1 MLDLTLTRRVGS
13 GGEAEVFE
21 VAERPGMVCKHYR
34 QPTRERAEKLY
45 VMVSS
50 PPSGTTAGGHVS
62 IAWPVELV
70 TSGNDV
76 TGFLMPRIDAR
87 SAIPVFQV
95 YNPATRLQLA
105 PGFTWRYLLRTA
117 RNVAAIV
124 DSLHA
129 AGYVVGDLNESNL
142 LVDRR
147 ALVSLV
153 DCDSMQVTDM
163 VTGRVH
169 RSPVGKPE
177 FLAPE
182 LHGAD
187 LAAVDRTPASDA
199 FALTVL
205 VCQLLMEGVHP
216 YAGIWRGPR
225 TSDPPA
231 MATRIR
237 RGWSAMAPWS
247 PVKQPPH
254 AVPFSALPADV
265 RRLVRRGLSRR
276 PSRRPAAWEWVAVL
290 EDVEVRLRTCRRSP
304 HHLYGGSGGVPLPL
318 LGRWARGWGARA
330 CPWCARIDRGLPDPF
345 PGPSGVSLLSR
356 RPPPRWR
363 RLLQRLMRFVP
374 WMNGVATPFIHG
386 TKRSGVVAV
395 ALAMAMAAIR
405 PDAAAIAVPGVA
417 VWRAR
422 AKGEAKGKV
431 RAFVRALPRETWES
445 VRAIPTTATT
455 ALGLTVSGLTVVEP
469 PGWRLALRVAA
480 PAAVALHAAYRRR
493 A

>member
-1 MLDLTLTRRVGS
+1 VLPVLGLTFTRRVGS

-21 VAERPGMVCKHYR
+21 VAERPGMVCKRYR
-34 QPTRERAEKLY
+34 QPTRERAEKLQ
-45 VMVSS
+45 VMVAS

-70 TSGNDV
+70 VDRGDV
-76 TGFLMPRIDAR
+76 TGFLMPRIDAKR
-87 SAIPVFQV
+87 AIPVFQV

-153 DCDSMQVTDM
+153 DCDSMQVTDPL
-163 VTGRVH
+163 TGRVH
-169 RSPVGKPE
+169 PSPVGKPE

-187 LAAVDRTPASDA
+187 LSRVERTPASDV

-216 YAGIWRGPR
+216 YAGVWKGPA
-225 TSDPPA
+225 DPPQ
-231 MATRIR
+231 MTTRIR
-237 RGWSAMAPWS
+237 RGWSALAPWS
-247 PVKQPPH
+247 PVKPPPH
-254 AVPFSALPADV
+254 AVPFGALPADV
-265 RRLVRRGLSRR
+265 RRLVRRGLARR

-290 EDVEVRLRTCRRSP
+290 EEVDAGLRTCRRSP
-304 HHLYGGSGGVPLPL
+304 HHVFGGGWLTGWLGVGVGAG
-318 LGRWARGWGARA
+318 LGSRRR

-345 PGPSGVSLLSR
+345 PGPSGASTLTR
-356 RPPPRWR
+356 RPPPLPK
-363 RLLQRLMRFVP
+363 RLVV
-374 WMNGVATPFIHG
+374 WMKGVATPIVH
-386 TKRSGVVAV
+386 TTRRAAVVGALPL
-395 ALAMAMAAIR
+395 ALACAAAAIR
-405 PDAAAIAVPGVA
+405 PEAAVVAVPGVA
-417 VWRAR
+417 VWRAAAAR
-422 AKGEAKGKV
+422 EKK
-431 RAFVRALPRETWES
+431 VRALPKELWAS
-445 VRAIPTTATT
+445 VTAVPTTATT
-455 ALGLTVSGLTVVEP
+455 ALGLAVSGLTVVDP
-469 PGWRLALRVAA
+469 PGWRLASLALRLAA
-480 PAAVALHAAYRRR
+480 PIAVALHAAHRRR
-493 A
+493 V

>member
-1 MLDLTLTRRVGS
+1 MLGLTLTLTRRVGS

-21 VAERPGMVCKHYR
+21 VAERPGMVCKRYR
-34 QPTRERAEKLY
+34 QPTRERADKLH
-45 VMVSS
+45 VMVAS
-50 PPSGTTAGGHVS
+50 PPEGTTAGGHVS

-70 TSGNDV
+70 MGAGDEVS
-76 TGFLMPRIDAR
+76 GFLMPRIDAR
-87 SAIPVFQV
+87 AAIPVFQV
-95 YNPATRLQLA
+95 YNPASRLQLA

-153 DCDSMQVTDM
+153 DCDSMQVTDAA
-163 VTGRVH
+163 TGRVH
-169 RSPVGKPE
+169 HSPVGKPE

-187 LAAVDRTPASDA
+187 LAAVERTPASDA

-216 YAGIWRGPR
+216 FAGVWRGPGE
-225 TSDPPA
+225 PPP

-237 RGWSAMAPWS
+237 RGWSALRPLS
-247 PVKQPPH
+247 PVVPPPH
-254 AVPFSALPADV
+254 AVPFGALPPDV

-290 EDVEVRLRTCRRSP
+290 EEVDDRLRTCRRSP
-304 HHLYGGSGGVPLPL
+304 HHHHGGRSPFH
-318 LGRWARGWGARA
+318 RS

-345 PGPSGVSLLSR
+345 PGPSGASSLTR
-356 RPPPRWR
+356 RPPPLWR
-363 RLLQRLMRFVP
+363 RLVRRRPPAAPVALAVACGAACVWPVVVVPAAVLGGVPMWRAAAAGGAGGGPGAARSARKAWRLVRGLPRQV
-374 WMNGVATPFIHG
+374 WA
-386 TKRSGVVAV
+386 SAV
-395 ALAMAMAAIR
+395 ALQATV
-405 PDAAAIAVPGVA
+405 PTAV
-417 VWRAR
+417 
-422 AKGEAKGKV
+422 
-431 RAFVRALPRETWES
+431 
-445 VRAIPTTATT
+445 
-455 ALGLTVSGLTVVEP
+455 GLTVAGLTVWEP
-469 PGWRLALRVAA
+469 PGWRLVLRLAA
-480 PAAVALHAAYRRR
+480 PVTVAVHAAYRRP